1 MLNKRVDLNTESN
14 KRAEADRV
22 MRKYPD
28 RIPVIVTKALYANKD
43 LPHIDKNK
51 YLAPID
57 LTMGQFQYVIR
68 KRLHLSPDKALFMF
82 VNNEV
87 HCTSDLLAS
96 VYNTSHDK
104 IDGFLHIT
112 YSGENTFGAT
122 F

>member
-1 MLNKRVDLNTESN
+1 MLN

-28 RIPVIVTKALYANKD
+28 RVPVIVTKARFANKD
-43 LPHIDKNK
+43 LPNVDKNI

-57 LTMGQFQYVIR
+57 LTMGQFQFVIR

-82 VNNEV
+82 VGSEIN
-87 HCTSDLLAS
+87 CTSDLLIN

-104 IDGFLHIT
+104 TDGFLHMT